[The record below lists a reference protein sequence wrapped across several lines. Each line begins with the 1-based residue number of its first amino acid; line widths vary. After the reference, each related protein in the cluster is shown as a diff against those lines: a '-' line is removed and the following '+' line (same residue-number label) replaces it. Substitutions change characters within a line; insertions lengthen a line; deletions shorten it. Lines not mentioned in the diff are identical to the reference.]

1 LTANVL
7 PLFVV
12 WKYATSSRSQ
22 LGAILFTL
30 NTFES
35 NTMEQNIAILIADL
49 SGYTALT
56 ETHGASS
63 AADLIDKYIK
73 IVNNSLVG
81 ESHLHER
88 VGDEVMIVSDSPD
101 HLLSTAVVL
110 LQNVFREYNFL
121 QIHGALH
128 YGKILNRNNNL
139 FGSALNLTSRIASR
153 ARPGVFLCS
162 NDFLNAL
169 EDKNSHSF
177 TSIGRNNF
185 KNVSEDR
192 EVFEIAIEKPESLY
206 VDPVCRML
214 LTEPE
219 KRISHPIRSD
229 LFFCSANCLEIFMER
244 QLSNE

>member
-1 LTANVL
+1 
-7 PLFVV
+7 
-12 WKYATSSRSQ
+12 
-22 LGAILFTL
+22 
-30 NTFES
+30 
-35 NTMEQNIAILIADL
+35 MEQNIAILIADL
-49 SGYTALT
+49 TGYTALT

-63 AADLIDKYIK
+63 AADLIDRYIE

-88 VGDEVMIVSDSPD
+88 VGDEVVIVSDSPD
-101 HLLSTAVVL
+101 DLLSTAVVM

-128 YGKILNRNNNL
+128 YGKILKRNNNL
-139 FGSALNLTSRIASR
+139 FGSALNLTSRIAST
-153 ARPGVFLCS
+153 ARPGAFLCS

-169 EDKNSHSF
+169 EDKNSYSF

-185 KNVSEDR
+185 KNVSEER
-192 EVFEIAIEKPESLY
+192 EVFEIAIEKPEGLH

-219 KRISHPIRSD
+219 KRISHPVRSD

-244 QLSNE
+244 QISSDE

>member
-1 LTANVL
+1 
-7 PLFVV
+7 
-12 WKYATSSRSQ
+12 
-22 LGAILFTL
+22 
-30 NTFES
+30 
-35 NTMEQNIAILIADL
+35 MEQNIAILIADL

-63 AADLIDKYIK
+63 AADLIDKYIE

-88 VGDEVMIVSDSPD
+88 VGDEVMIVSGSPD
-101 HLLSTAVVL
+101 NLLSTAVVL
-110 LQNVFREYNFL
+110 LQNAVREYNFL

-139 FGSALNLTSRIASR
+139 FGSALNLTSRIASK
-153 ARPGVFLCS
+153 ARPGVLLCS

-169 EDKNSHSF
+169 DDKDSYSF

-185 KNVSEDR
+185 KNVSGDS
-192 EVFEIAIEKPESLY
+192 EVFEIAIDKPEGLS

-229 LFFCSANCLEIFMER
+229 LFFCSANCLEIFMEM
-244 QLSNE
+244 QITNE